1 MSPIIV
7 RNRSPAATYMSIT
20 IKRTT
25 YREATIEW
33 TSDAP
38 HVDRWLIIIRNEGRT
53 PRKESDE
60 VTDSTWMI
68 LLTPSNNKSLNRI
81 DRSLVS
87 LEYEAGHKYT
97 VAVYGLLEQKA
108 LNEIRRY
115 ISVANSTTSFRA
127 GEYRRLHNYIWI
139 NFKHYTCM
147 LSRVF

>member
-87 LEYEAGHKYT
+87 LEYEAGHK
-97 VAVYGLLEQKA
+97 
-108 LNEIRRY
+108 
-115 ISVANSTTSFRA
+115 
-127 GEYRRLHNYIWI
+127 
-139 NFKHYTCM
+139 
-147 LSRVF
+147 